1 MGQTLKHEN
10 VRKGRFKGI
19 VASIFY
25 NRLLKFH
32 LSLKSVLIDVGILDL
47 SASRIIINH
56 APLLTIPTKATQV
69 STNFGYTYKSG
80 TYLGKWRPECNKFK
94 VQFVCFLL
102 TQVLFLDLAVS
113 HIVINQPYLQQQMV
127 STGFG
132 YTYKYKWRL
141 EV

>member
-56 APLLTIPTKATQV
+56 APLLTIPTKAT
-69 STNFGYTYKSG
+69 
-80 TYLGKWRPECNKFK
+80 
-94 VQFVCFLL
+94 
-102 TQVLFLDLAVS
+102 
-113 HIVINQPYLQQQMV
+113 
-127 STGFG
+127 
-132 YTYKYKWRL
+132 
-141 EV
+141 